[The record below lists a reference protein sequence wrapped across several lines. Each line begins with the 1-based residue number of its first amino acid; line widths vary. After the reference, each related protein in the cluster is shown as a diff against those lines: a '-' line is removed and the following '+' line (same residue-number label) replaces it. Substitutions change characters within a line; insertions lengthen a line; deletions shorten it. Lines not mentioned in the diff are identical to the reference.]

1 MDVCTGAEYNSNSTL
16 TLDFE
21 RVESWPAPGQDIDL
35 MASGV
40 TRPDS
45 NSIGWSAVNLEIGF
59 EQIGTWIIHVS
70 QTDEKREN

>member
-1 MDVCTGAEYNSNSTL
+1 MDECTGVKYNSTSTL

-21 RVESWPAPGQDIDL
+21 RVEPQSALGQYQDQ

-45 NSIGWSAVNLEIGF
+45 NSIGWSAVGLEIGF

-70 QTDEKREN
+70 QTDEKRQK